1 MQARKQARG
10 GARLTRLSCTR
21 HGRTDGRDI
30 RPCHRSHRRHTCP
43 PLSSLTSGEADR
55 RHTPPSS
62 GRGTPTRPDCVTVQR
77 NCPTTSSSRTIA
89 LKSAARWWCW
99 WWWRRRRRRVRSTLA
114 TVAVAA
120 GTTAFAAAATALAT
134 LCVASVVWSSATT
147 ERTAEGTGHLQ
158 HSTHLLQQHCIYR
171 ALQHVVLCFSTPFN
185 TIVIGH
191 VHSTAQ
197 HGTAR
202 HGTHRL
208 QWLKLATLVLESTT
222 GGRGGWDRR
231 RRYND
236 GRKDGRCAP
245 CVRLTRLSS
254 LDAIAVGDGSVL
266 DLLSHCER
274 AEA

>member
-21 HGRTDGRDI
+21 HGRMDGRDI
-30 RPCHRSHRRHTCP
+30 RPCHRSHRRHTCHRSAN
-43 PLSSLTSGEADR
+43 LGEAGGTHRPAADAAL
-55 RHTPPSS
+55 PP
-62 GRGTPTRPDCVTVQR
+62 RPDCVTVQR
-77 NCPTTSSSRTIA
+77 NCPATSSSRTIA
-89 LKSAARWWCW
+89 LKSAARWWW
-99 WWWRRRRRRVRSTLA
+99 WWRRRRVRSTLA

-134 LCVASVVWSSATT
+134 LYVASVVWSSATT

-185 TIVIGH
+185 TIVINH

-202 HGTHRL
+202 HGTARHTQTPMAQTRHL
-208 QWLKLATLVLESTT
+208 ST
-222 GGRGGWDRR
+222 RKHDRR
-231 RRYND
+231 S
-236 GRKDGRCAP
+236 GRSGQTWTIQRWAEGWSVCAMRP
-245 CVRLTRLSS
+245 ADSPFQP
-254 LDAIAVGDGSVL
+254 
-266 DLLSHCER
+266 
-274 AEA
+274 